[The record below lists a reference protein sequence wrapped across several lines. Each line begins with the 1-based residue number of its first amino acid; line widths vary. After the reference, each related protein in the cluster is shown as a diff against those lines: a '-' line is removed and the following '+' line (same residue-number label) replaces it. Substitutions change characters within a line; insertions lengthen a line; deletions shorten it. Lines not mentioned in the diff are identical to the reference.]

1 MHFVTK
7 KAVKIDPFLG
17 LPKRFDLEPDFESP
31 AYVRKL
37 LMCLKTFQVKGN
49 DDHLL

>member
-17 LPKRFDLEPDFESP
+17 LPKKWDLEPDIESP
-31 AYVRKL
+31 AYVRRL
-37 LMCLKTFQVKGN
+37 LMWLKAFVVKGN
-49 DDHLL
+49 DDYLL